1 MMDPVYKDILIR
13 WEESEAIPALYE
25 HLDAFFPEFGFVRM
39 QAGGP
44 KDHWAS
50 RKKIDLSIPK
60 HRVAEKTVVYRTDMR
75 FREQGDWDNGVS
87 VLDKIIE
94 DYSLPDLFQTWRFIA
109 EKLCLQF
116 PEENSSEVVESRKRV
131 SRKDALLGALVDF
144 FSAQLQKGTSSKC
157 SATRKY
163 LLSVRGFSKEDL
175 VKFQLGSVPSWDEV
189 VRHIVMVRKFRLEE
203 LDEVC
208 GVRNEEGYTAVGK
221 TYTLA
226 IPYICGG
233 KAKGF
238 LFRRLDDSRPGPK
251 YIATAGLERKRVFFN
266 MPEKLSTG
274 TLVVVEGEMDAL
286 KATSAGIQNVVAI
299 GGSEIAGERRL
310 QLEDAFRRGV
320 ERIILCL
327 DLDSEKD
334 SEVPNLEARH
344 GHIMKSIHTIKDVAP
359 AFEDIFIAS
368 FQEPSDPDQ
377 FIRERGGEDFNELL
391 KEAKPYWRYLFDYKE
406 GKLTL

>member
-1 MMDPVYKDILIR
+1 MDTVFVDILR
-13 WEESEAIPALYE
+13 QWEDRVADPAIYE
-25 HLDAFFPEFGFVRM
+25 HLDTLFPGYSFRRVNP
-39 QAGGP
+39 GGP
-44 KDHWAS
+44 RDHWAS
-50 RKKIDLSIPK
+50 RLKLDLTLPRHKI
-60 HRVAEKTVVYRTDMR
+60 AEKTVVYRSEMR
-75 FREQGDWDNGVS
+75 FREQGEWAGGIKVMDKLIQDNG
-87 VLDKIIE
+87 L
-94 DYSLPDLFQTWRFIA
+94 
-109 EKLCLQF
+109 
-116 PEENSSEVVESRKRV
+116 SSIYEAYALV
-131 SRKDALLGALVDF
+131 SRKLVLDMPQPDSREVREALSRASRRESLLETLLDYF
-144 FSAQLQKGTSSKC
+144 CWNIQNNPSAK
-157 SATRKY
+157 AREVRKY
-163 LLSVRGFSKEDL
+163 LKNVRGFTDDDITRFCLGFVPDWSK
-175 VKFQLGSVPSWDEV
+175 V
-189 VRHIVMVRKFRLEE
+189 VRYITIDKQYRLEE

-221 TYTLA
+221 THTLA

-233 KAKGF
+233 KVKGF

-266 MPEKLSTG
+266 MPEKLSSG
-274 TLVVVEGEMDAL
+274 ALVVVEGEMDAL

-334 SEVPNLEARH
+334 SEAPNLEARH

-359 AFEDIFIAS
+359 AFEEIFVAS

-377 FIRERGGEDFNELL
+377 FIRERGGEDFKELL

-406 GKLTL
+406 CKLTL